1 MIILAIIDSREASKR
16 IKDEISANLNWIN
29 EKSRNY
35 IKDIIILINR
45 EIGINKI
52 HTVLLFGSQQSDKDK
67 TIISDCD
74 LLFIFKDRVSK
85 HHLNEIERYF
95 LALEIKHKFKDDST
109 KLTKNILGV
118 INYTTGMFI
127 SHFLTK
133 KEFWDKAIFH
143 KIFRVNKVFSFIF
156 APKDIVLSNVILNS
170 TLLYGEDLRLT
181 LKPKINLS
189 ITEMFRSLVMNLFI
203 CFFGI
208 VLTPRTRLNSIK
220 YILESIKWSLKS
232 ANYFCF
238 KDTRDL
244 NKIIERFISLEKK
257 SKKGQ
262 AELFFS
268 KFMNLRTKPI
278 NDLSFILSSPLR
290 ILKLH
295 IKAISYRK
303 LIKKK
308 PPKISTEQQEKIVD
322 QRIFTLRF

>member
-1 MIILAIIDSREASKR
+1 MDSRETSKR

-35 IKDIIILINR
+35 IEDIIILINK

-52 HTVLLFGSQQSDKDK
+52 HTVLLFGSQQGDKDN

-95 LALEIKHKFKDDST
+95 IALEIKHKFKDPST
-109 KLTKNILGV
+109 KLTKSILGV
-118 INYTTGMFI
+118 INYTTGMFV

-133 KEFWDKAIFH
+133 KEFWDEARFH

-170 TLLYGEDLRLT
+170 TLLYGEDLRLD
-181 LKPKINLS
+181 LKPKINIS
-189 ITEMFRSLVMNLFI
+189 ITQMFRSLVMNLFI
-203 CFFGI
+203 CFFGMI
-208 VLTPRTRLNSIK
+208 LTPRARLNSIK
-220 YILESIKWSLKS
+220 YILESVKWSLKS

-238 KDTRDL
+238 NDTREL
-244 NKIIERFISLEKK
+244 NKVVERFIALEKQNK
-257 SKKGQ
+257 REQ
-262 AELFFS
+262 AEIFFA
-268 KFMNLRTKPI
+268 KFMNLRKNPI
-278 NDLSFILSSPLR
+278 NDLSFIISSPLR

-308 PPKISTEQQEKIVD
+308 PPKISTKQQEKIID

>member
-1 MIILAIIDSREASKR
+1 LAVIDSRETSKR

-35 IKDIIILINR
+35 IKDIIILINK

-52 HTVLLFGSQQSDKDK
+52 HTVLLFGSQQGDIDN

-95 LALEIKHKFKDDST
+95 IALEIKHKFKDAST
-109 KLTKNILGV
+109 KLTNSILGV

-133 KEFWDKAIFH
+133 KEFWDKATFH
-143 KIFRVNKVFSFIF
+143 KIFRVNKVFSYIF
-156 APKDIVLSNVILNS
+156 APKHIVLSNVILNS
-170 TLLYGEDLRLT
+170 TLLYGEDLRLSI
-181 LKPKINLS
+181 KPQINIS
-189 ITEMFRSLVMNLFI
+189 IKEMFRSLVMNLFI
-203 CFFGI
+203 CIFGI
-208 VLTPRTRLNSIK
+208 ILTPRTKLNSIK

-244 NKIIERFISLEKK
+244 KKIVERFIALEKK
-257 SKKGQ
+257 SKRKQ
-262 AELFFS
+262 AEIFFD
-268 KFMNLRTKPI
+268 KFMNLRKKPI
-278 NDLSFILSSPLR
+278 NDLSFILSTPLR

-308 PPKISTEQQEKIVD
+308 PPKILTTKQKEKIID